1 MSSNNDKYSAA
12 LDYAAK
18 QLSYRMQSRKLL
30 RDKLLKKGHD
40 EEATDYAIAW
50 LDERDLLDDR
60 AYAETLVRGYMR
72 KGYGAMRIRQELWA
86 RGVGKEDSEAAM
98 CIFEPNSERMRSIL
112 DKRLRGDTSDRKE
125 VDKAVA
131 ALRRRGFSW
140 HEIKEALSAYSEEQ
154 DDED

>member
-1 MSSNNDKYSAA
+1 MSRDDDKYSAA

-50 LDERDLLDDR
+50 LDERGLLDDK

-72 KGYGAMRIRQELWA
+72 RGYGAARIRQELWV

-98 CIFEPNSERMRSIL
+98 RIFEPNFERMRIVL
-112 DKRLRGDTSDRKE
+112 DKRLRGDTTDRKE

-140 HEIKEALSAYSEEQ
+140 QEIKEALSAYAEEQ
-154 DDED
+154 GGED

>member
-1 MSSNNDKYSAA
+1 MSSNDDKYSAA

-18 QLSYRMQSRKLL
+18 QLSCQMRSRKLL
-30 RDKLLKKGHD
+30 RDNLIKKGHD

-50 LDERDLLDDR
+50 LDERDFLDDR
-60 AYAETLVRGYMR
+60 AYAEALVRSYMR
-72 KGYGAMRIRQELWA
+72 RGYGMMRIRKELWA

-98 CIFEPNSERMRSIL
+98 CIFEPDFERMRTVL
-112 DKRLRGDTSDRKE
+112 DKRLKGGTADRKE

-140 HEIKEALSAYSEEQ
+140 HEIKEALSAYAEEQ
-154 DDED
+154 DSED